1 MDNILVLTALALAP
15 GAAIILYVYQAD
27 KHEKE
32 PKSALLGAFLW
43 GIFSI
48 IPAVALGEFFEW
60 LGLSDNQTTVSTFI
74 YAFITVAFSEE
85 LSKYWVFKKW
95 SYAQPYF
102 NEPFD
107 GIMYA
112 VMVSMGFATLE
123 NVLYVQ
129 ELGFS
134 VAILRMFTAVPAHA
148 TFGVMMGY
156 FAGLAKFSK
165 DSFSLRFTGLT
176 LAILF
181 HGAYDFFL
189 MEKNYEWMFI
199 GAFISLIIALKLSQK
214 AIKRHQDR
222 SPFNVQFFE

>member
-1 MDNILVLTALALAP
+1 MDNILLLTALALAP
-15 GAAIILYVYQAD
+15 GAAIIVYFYHAD
-27 KHEKE
+27 KYEKE
-32 PKSALLGAFLW
+32 PKSALLGAFLL
-43 GIFSI
+43 GVFSI
-48 IPAVALGEFFEW
+48 IPAVALGELFEW
-60 LGLSDNQTTVSTFI
+60 LGLTDNQTTASTFI
-74 YAFITVAFSEE
+74 YAFVTVAFSEE
-85 LSKYWVFKKW
+85 ISKYWVFKKW
-95 SYAQPYF
+95 SYSQSYF

-129 ELGFS
+129 DLGFS
-134 VAILRMFTAVPAHA
+134 VAIFRMFTAVPAHA

-165 DSFSLRFTGLT
+165 NSFYLRFMGLV

-189 MEKNYEWMFI
+189 MEKNYEWIFI
-199 GAFISLIIALKLSQK
+199 GAFISLLIALKLSQE
-214 AIKRHQDR
+214 AIKRHQER
-222 SPFNVQFFE
+222 SPFNDEFFE